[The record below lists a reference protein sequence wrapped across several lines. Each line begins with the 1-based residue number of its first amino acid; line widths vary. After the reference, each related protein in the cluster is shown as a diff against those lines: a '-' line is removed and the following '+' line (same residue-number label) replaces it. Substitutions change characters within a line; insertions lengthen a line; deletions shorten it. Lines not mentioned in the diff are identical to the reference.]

1 MWYVGIDWAD
11 DHHDAVVI
19 DDAGTR
25 VAATRVPHTSDGIAA
40 LVAFLHGIGDVDTH
54 PAHLACVV
62 ETNRGLLIAAL
73 LDAGVLVYPVN
84 PTTVDRQRKPSGAK
98 TDAIDAYLLAR
109 TGRSDLADL
118 RRLTPDSPLVA
129 ELKLLTRDQDGLIQ
143 GQTRLVNQLT
153 ACLKAYYPVA
163 LELFGKLH
171 QGATLAFLRAFPTP
185 DAAREADV
193 ELIAAILTA
202 AHYATA
208 QAKAHEIWQC
218 VRRPQLTADPIITRA
233 KARLMLTL
241 AAQLQV
247 LVAEIAA
254 YDREISRVF
263 AQHADSAA
271 FASLPRAGKRL
282 APRLLAEWGDDRGR
296 YADAAS
302 VQALAGISPVVV
314 QSGNYASVHK
324 RYACSKPLRNAL
336 HQFAWQSTLQDDWAN
351 AYYRRK
357 RREGKSHT
365 KAVRALA
372 NQWVRIIYALWR
384 KREAYDPAVFVAAQQ
399 AHAPRAA

>member
-40 LVAFLHGIGDVDTH
+40 LVAFLHGIGDVDTQ

-73 LDAGVLVYPVN
+73 LDAGVPVYPAN

-185 DAAREADV
+185 EEARTATMEQ
-193 ELIAAILTA
+193 IAAVLTA
-202 AHYATA
+202 ARYATA
-208 QAKAHEIWQC
+208 EAKAQEIWER
-218 VRRPQLTADPIITRA
+218 VRQPHLTADPVVTRA

-302 VQALAGISPVVV
+302 IQALAGTSPVVF

-336 HQFAWQSTLQDDWAN
+336 HQFAWQSTLQEDWAN

-372 NQWVRIIYALWR
+372 NQWVRIIYAVWH
-384 KREAYDPAVFVAAQQ
+384 KRETYDPTIFVTAQQ
-399 AHAPRAA
+399 AHARRAA